1 MASASSLLL
10 FVICHVSL
18 LSLAEG
24 VTGFN
29 PRCTQFPCGDLG
41 YLWFPFSNQSNP
53 ECGLFEVHNCN
64 QLFRQKIQ
72 LWKDGPWFHVRD
84 IKQDNTLQLGDSN
97 CGWFQNFTLSKS
109 PFYSFEF
116 PFQPTLFNCT
126 NHSSIP
132 MNSKFSCN
140 ESNHS
145 IFLYNQTTN
154 QTTNDLPSPP
164 AGCSVVQQLVNKTAK
179 NVIIQNLYTGWFLL
193 QVNVTT
199 ECFECYWR
207 GGQCLSDSNGK
218 FNCSGAKT
226 VVKPE
231 NGERNFLS
239 KQTENGNKR
248 IRLGL
253 GLGIGGPVFLIVAAL
268 SIFIKQRRKKGKYA
282 SPNLHSRNTSSY
294 PSSKSDME
302 EGFGVP
308 IFSYSELAEATSN
321 FNHEKE
327 LGDGGFG
334 TVYHGKLRDGREV
347 AVKRLYEHN
356 YRRVE
361 QFINE
366 IKILTRLRHK
376 NLVLLYGC
384 TSRHSQGLLLVY
396 EFIPNGTVAD
406 HLHGDRAN
414 RCLLTWP
421 IRMNIAIETASAL
434 VYLHAS
440 DIIHRDV
447 KTNNILLDKNF
458 CVKVA
463 DFGLSRLFPS
473 DVTHV
478 STAPQGTPGYVDPEY
493 HQCYQLTNKSD
504 VYSFG
509 VVLIELLSSMP
520 AVDISRHKNEI
531 NLANLAINRIL
542 KRAVDE
548 LVDSCLGFHSNEE
561 VKRMATAVAELA
573 FLCLQQNKD
582 MRPTMDVVLEEL
594 QRIKSG
600 ECKPENLKE
609 EDDDDKEELKSMQ
622 QQQQSPPSPP
632 HSEESALLKNIKSP
646 PSPISVTENWVCSY
660 NTIPN
665 ASN

>member
-1 MASASSLLL
+1 MASASPLLL
-10 FVICHVSL
+10 FVICYLSL
-18 LSLAEG
+18 LSLAEK

-29 PRCTQFPCGDLG
+29 PRCTQFPCGNLG
-41 YLWFPFSNQSNP
+41 YLRFPFSNQSNP
-53 ECGLFEVHNCN
+53 ECGLFQVHNCN

-72 LWKDGPWFHVRD
+72 LWKDGPWFHIGD
-84 IKQDNTLQLGDSN
+84 IKQDNTLQLRDHESEHFKNNN
-97 CGWFQNFTLSKS
+97 CGWFRNFTLSKS

-116 PFQPTLFNCT
+116 PFQPTMFNCT

-132 MNSKFSCN
+132 TNSEPSCN

-145 IFLYNQTTN
+145 IFLYNQTTHD
-154 QTTNDLPSPP
+154 DLPSPP
-164 AGCSVVQQLVNKTAK
+164 AGCSVFKQLVNRTEK
-179 NVIIQNLYTGWFLL
+179 NVVVIHNLYTGWFLL
-193 QVNVTT
+193 RVNVTT
-199 ECFECYWR
+199 ECYNCYFR
-207 GGQCLSDSNGK
+207 GGQCVTDSNGK

-226 VVKPE
+226 
-231 NGERNFLS
+231 
-239 KQTENGNKR
+239 ENGNKR
-248 IRLGL
+248 SRLGL
-253 GLGIGGPVFLIVAAL
+253 GLGIGGTVVLIVAAL

-282 SPNLHSRNTSSY
+282 SPNLHSGNSSSY

-302 EGFGVP
+302 EGLGLP

-366 IKILTRLRHK
+366 IEILTRLCHR

-414 RCLLTWP
+414 PCLLTWP
-421 IRMNIAIETASAL
+421 IRMNIAIETARAL
-434 VYLHAS
+434 AYLHAS

-447 KTNNILLDKNF
+447 KTNNILLDNNF

-463 DFGLSRLFPS
+463 DFGLSRLFPT

-509 VVLIELLSSMP
+509 VVLIELISSMP

-542 KRAVDE
+542 KHAVDE
-548 LVDSCLGFHSNEE
+548 LIDPCLRFHSDEE
-561 VKRMATAVAELA
+561 EKRMATALAELA

-609 EDDDDKEELKSMQ
+609 DDDDDDDDKKELKNMQ
-622 QQQQSPPSPP
+622 QQPPPSPP

-646 PSPISVTENWVCSY
+646 PSPIFVTENWVGIN
-660 NTIPN
+660 NTTPN